1 MAPEAQVGGPI
12 ALLRD
17 GDEVTIDAETLAISV
32 ALSEAELAA
41 RRAAWVAPP
50 LKYTRGTLHR
60 YIKTVS
66 SSSLGCVTD
75 E

>member
-1 MAPEAQVGGPI
+1 MGGPI
-12 ALLRD
+12 ALVRD

-32 ALSEAELAA
+32 ALSEAELAE
-41 RRAAWVAPP
+41 RRAAWVEPP
-50 LKYTRGTLHR
+50 YKYTRGTLHR

-66 SSSLGCVTD
+66 SSCQGCVTD